1 MGLNIIVCIK
11 SVVINVPDGQVV
23 RSSESCELNP
33 YDRPALELALRLRE
47 EGGGTVTAISM
58 GPEVS
63 ALSLLEAMALG
74 VDRSVLISDPALAGS
89 DTIATST
96 VLAAAIKKLVP
107 FDLIL
112 FGVRTADSD
121 TGQVGPQTAV
131 LLELPMVTGA
141 QSIEQMDAGLIIER
155 IADGFQERFDVSFPA
170 ALTVHPRAVESRNI
184 GLYGIES
191 AFEECK
197 VENWDLNA
205 LGLSP
210 DQVGETGSPTKVL
223 SLKRVT
229 KERKCELLSGSIE
242 EQAEELIGRLVE
254 SGFIG

>member
-11 SVVINVPDGQVV
+11 SVVVNVPDGRVV

-47 EGGGTVTAISM
+47 ENGGTVTAISM

-63 ALSLLEAMALG
+63 ALALLESMALG
-74 VDRSVLISDPALAGS
+74 VDRGVLVSDPALAGS

-96 VLAAAIKKLVP
+96 VLAAAITKLAP
-107 FDLIL
+107 FDLVL

-121 TGQVGPQTAV
+121 TGQVGPQTSV

-141 QSIEQMDAGLIIER
+141 QAIEQMETGLIVER
-155 IADGFQERFDVSFPA
+155 IADGFQEKFEVAFPA
-170 ALTVHPRAVESRNI
+170 ALTVHPRAVEPRNI

-191 AFEECK
+191 AFEEWK
-197 VENWDLNA
+197 VENWDINV

-210 DQVGETGSPTKVL
+210 NRVGEAGSPTQVL
-223 SLKRVT
+223 SLKRVK

-242 EQAEELIGRLVE
+242 EQAEELIGRLVD
-254 SGFIG
+254 SGFVA

>member
-11 SVVINVPDGQVV
+11 SVVINVPDGKVV

-47 EGGGTVTAISM
+47 KRGGTVTAISM

-63 ALSLLEAMALG
+63 VLALLEAMALG

-96 VLAAAIKKLVP
+96 VLAAAITKLAP

-141 QSIEQMDAGLIIER
+141 QSIEQMDAGLIVER
-155 IADGFQERFDVSFPA
+155 IADGFQERFEVCFPA
-170 ALTVHPRAVESRNI
+170 ALTVHAKAVEPRNV

-191 AFEECK
+191 AFEEGK
-197 VENWDLNA
+197 VENWDLSV

-210 DQVGETGSPTKVL
+210 KQVGEAGSPTQVL
-223 SLKRVT
+223 SLKRVK

>member
-11 SVVINVPDGQVV
+11 SVVINVTDGQVV

-74 VDRSVLISDPALAGS
+74 VDRSVLISDLALAGS

-96 VLAAAIKKLVP
+96 VLAAAIKKLAP

-141 QSIEQMDAGLIIER
+141 HSIEQVDAGFIIER
-155 IADGFQERFDVSFPA
+155 IADGFQERFEISFPA
-170 ALTVHPRAVESRNI
+170 ALTVHPRAVEPRNI

-197 VENWDLNA
+197 VENWDLNV

-210 DQVGETGSPTKVL
+210 NQVGEEGSPTQVL

-242 EQAEELIGRLVE
+242 EQAEELIERLVE
-254 SGFIG
+254 TGFIG